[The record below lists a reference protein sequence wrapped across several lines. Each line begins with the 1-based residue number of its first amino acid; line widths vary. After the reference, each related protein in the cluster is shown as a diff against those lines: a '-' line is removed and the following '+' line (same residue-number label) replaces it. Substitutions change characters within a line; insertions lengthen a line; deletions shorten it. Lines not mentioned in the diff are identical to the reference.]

1 MEGKETVYVIGH
13 KNPDTDSVCSAICY
27 ARLKE
32 KITGQHY
39 VAKRAGHLNEETQYV
54 MDKLG
59 VQPPEYMKDVRPQ
72 VRDIQIRKTP
82 GVSKEISV
90 KTAWT
95 LMKEQNVV
103 TLPVTKENVLEGLI
117 TIGDIAKSYFQVYD
131 STILATAQT
140 RYQNIVD
147 TLEGTVVAG
156 EADGIFNT

>member
-90 KTAWT
+90 NPDERAECRDTSGNKRKCAGRTDYDWRYS
-95 LMKEQNVV
+95 KIVFS
-103 TLPVTKENVLEGLI
+103 GL
-117 TIGDIAKSYFQVYD
+117 
-131 STILATAQT
+131 
-140 RYQNIVD
+140 
-147 TLEGTVVAG
+147 
-156 EADGIFNT
+156 

>member
-1 MEGKETVYVIGH
+1 
-13 KNPDTDSVCSAICY
+13 
-27 ARLKE
+27 
-32 KITGQHY
+32 
-39 VAKRAGHLNEETQYV
+39 

-147 TLEGTVVAG
+147 T
-156 EADGIFNT
+156 

>member
-1 MEGKETVYVIGH
+1 M
-13 KNPDTDSVCSAICY
+13 
-27 ARLKE
+27 
-32 KITGQHY
+32 
-39 VAKRAGHLNEETQYV
+39 AKRAGHLNEETQYV

-131 STILATAQT
+131 STILQQPRHGIRILWIHWKERLLQGKQT
-140 RYQNIVD
+140 VF
-147 TLEGTVVAG
+147 LKKEKL
-156 EADGIFNT
+156 